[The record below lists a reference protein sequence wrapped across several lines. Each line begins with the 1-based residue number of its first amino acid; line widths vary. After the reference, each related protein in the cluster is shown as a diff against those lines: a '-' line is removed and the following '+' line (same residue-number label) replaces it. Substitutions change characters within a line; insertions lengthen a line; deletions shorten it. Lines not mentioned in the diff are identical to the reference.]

1 MSCPL
6 FLLRSFLMDKIPSP
20 PLTWL
25 KSSASG
31 GGNCVEVAA
40 SSDVLHVRDS
50 KVPAGSVLTFPDHS
64 WQAFLNGLR

>member
-1 MSCPL
+1 
-6 FLLRSFLMDKIPSP
+6 MDKIPSP

-40 SSDVLHVRDS
+40 GSWALHVRDS
-50 KVPAGSVLTFPDHS
+50 KVQEGSVLTFPPNS
-64 WQAFLNGLR
+64 WHAFLEGLR